1 MIVLYNKADWITL
14 LYVPDGEKCMNNE
27 LSLIIDQTLEMVI
40 VFNAEGKIEDY
51 NREAQEKLEYSAELA
66 NYTVFNIFPQIFN
79 AGANVVSIASKYCDK
94 RHAAFAYRENR
105 TCFPVDIK
113 MFCVDEEESRYAC
126 MILDKIEQ
134 NALEKE
140 LVIVKEEAAQ
150 SRKVQNEFTA
160 NVTHELRTPVNGI
173 LGHVQNLLAENKDED
188 TRETLEII
196 EQCCN
201 NMNKIINNILD
212 FSKLSAGK
220 FTIEENEFDVY
231 RMLKHVSD
239 TSIARIQEK
248 GLGFSVHIADNVPQK
263 LIGDELRIVQVL
275 NNFLSNAVKFTHK
288 GRIGIEV
295 AKTWEDDDEVE
306 LFFMVI
312 DTGIGIAEDDMDK
325 LFKDFSQVDA
335 SITREFG
342 GTGLGLSVSKQLV
355 ELMKG
360 NVNVQ
365 SEKGKG
371 SNFSFSVRLKKVEEE
386 INEEVEETPYFTQSY
401 TLEEAWQQPSDE
413 DIIKEIESTME
424 KLVLCIELESWDKA
438 EQFAMQ
444 VKNLGSDFGDDFRR
458 SLVRTEMGIRKKDHD
473 KAMKGYQ
480 TAKVLYLNIIG
491 GAYD

>member
-1 MIVLYNKADWITL
+1 MNDEVSVL
-14 LYVPDGEKCMNNE
+14 
-27 LSLIIDQTLEMVI
+27 IDLTLEMII
-40 VFNAEGKIEDY
+40 VFDSKGKIEDY
-51 NREAQEKLEYSAELA
+51 NKEAQEKLEYTAELA
-66 NYTVFNIFPQIFN
+66 NYTVLNIFPQIFTDET
-79 AGANVVSIASKYCDK
+79 NVKETALEYCDK
-94 RHAAFAYRENR
+94 KVEAFAYRENR

-113 MFCVDEEESRYAC
+113 IYCIDEEAPRFAC
-126 MILDKIEQ
+126 MVLDKVEQ

-140 LVIVKEEAAQ
+140 LVKVKEEATI

-173 LGHVQNLLAENKDED
+173 LGHVQNLLTENKDEEI
-188 TRETLEII
+188 RETLEII

-201 NMNKIINNILD
+201 NMNRIINNILD

-220 FTIEENEFDVY
+220 FTIEEMEFDV
-231 RMLKHVSD
+231 RKMMKHVSD

-248 GLGFSVHIADNVPQK
+248 GLGFSVHIADNVPQM
-263 LIGDELRIVQVL
+263 LIGDELRIMQVL
-275 NNFLSNAVKFTHK
+275 NNFLSNAVKFTHR

-295 AKTWEDDDEVE
+295 AKTWEDSEEVE

-312 DTGIGIAEDDMDK
+312 DTGIGIDKKDMDK

-335 SITREFG
+335 SITRQFG

-386 INEEVEETPYFTQSY
+386 TAQEETYFVPDYSLQD
-401 TLEEAWQQPSDE
+401 AWKQPSEE
-413 DIIKEIESTME
+413 DLIKEIKATLE
-424 KLVLCIELESWDKA
+424 KLVLCIELESWEKA
-438 EQFAMQ
+438 ERFALMI
-444 VKNLGSDFGDDFRR
+444 KNMGSDFGDDFRR
-458 SLVRTEMGIRKKDHD
+458 AVVRTEMGIRKENHD
-473 KAMKGYQ
+473 NAMKGYERV
-480 TAKVLYLNIIG
+480 KELFLGIIG
-491 GAYD
+491 GDL

>member
-1 MIVLYNKADWITL
+1 LDYFIVFQ
-14 LYVPDGEKCMNNE
+14 DGAGNMNDK
-27 LSLIIDQTLEMVI
+27 LSLIIDQTLEMI
-40 VFNAEGKIEDY
+40 IIFDSEGKIEDY
-51 NREAQEKLEYSAELA
+51 NREAQDKLEYSGELA

-79 AGANVVSIASKYCDK
+79 VGADVGETALKYCDK
-94 RHAAFAYRENR
+94 KTEAFAYRENR

-113 MFCVDEEESRYAC
+113 MFCIEEESLYAC
-126 MILDKIEQ
+126 MILDKMEQ
-134 NALEKE
+134 NAIEKE
-140 LVIVKEEAAQ
+140 LVRVKEKAAQ
-150 SRKVQNEFTA
+150 SGKVQNEFTA

-173 LGHVQNLLAENKDED
+173 LGHVQGLLAENKDESI
-188 TRETLEII
+188 RETLEII
-196 EQCCN
+196 EMCCN

-220 FTIEENEFDVY
+220 FTIEEIEFDVY
-231 RMLKHVSD
+231 KMMKQVSD
-239 TSIARIQEK
+239 TSIARIHEK

-275 NNFLSNAVKFTHK
+275 NNFLSNAVKFTYA

-295 AKTWEDDDEVE
+295 AKTWEDSKEVE

-312 DTGIGIAEDDMDK
+312 DTGIGIDEKDMDK

-371 SNFSFSVRLKKVEEE
+371 SNFSFSVRLKKVEEDV
-386 INEEVEETPYFTQSY
+386 NEEIEEQTYSTPDYAVGY
-401 TLEEAWQQPSDE
+401 AWQQPSEE
-413 DIIKEIESTME
+413 DTIKKIKSTME
-424 KLVLCIELESWDKA
+424 KLVLCIELGSWEKA
-438 EQFAMQ
+438 EEFA
-444 VKNLGSDFGDDFRR
+444 VYIKKLGADFGDDFRR
-458 SLVRTEMGIRKKDHD
+458 SIVRVEMGIRKENYDRTM
-473 KAMKGYQ
+473 AGYE
-480 TAKVLYLNIIG
+480 ALNSMLSEIIG
-491 GAYD
+491 GDL